1 MLSPK
6 GLVGYAVTPDALPNI
21 TGHGSNETSILP
33 AAAPEGRSACAE
45 FALPLTSIVAFVD
58 SRPSVAAD
66 AMLASNGPA
75 NNAITP
81 DASPDKAGRISK
93 EFFTLPA
100 DARSAPQSLLLASH
114 PLPTNMSDS
123 HSDADSPLGSP
134 VSTSNR
140 PPFSPFTEVMGGPRW
155 I

>member
-1 MLSPK
+1 M
-6 GLVGYAVTPDALPNI
+6 
-21 TGHGSNETSILP
+21 HMLP
-33 AAAPEGRSACAE
+33 AAASEGHSACAD
-45 FALPLTSIVAFVD
+45 FALPLTSIVAFVE
-58 SRPSVAAD
+58 SHPSAAAD

-75 NNAITP
+75 NHAITP
-81 DASPDKAGRISK
+81 DGSPDKAGRSSK
-93 EFFTLPA
+93 VFFILPA
-100 DARSAPQSLLLASH
+100 DARSGPQCLLLASH

>member
-1 MLSPK
+1 MI
-6 GLVGYAVTPDALPNI
+6 PDNSACEGRARHFRAP
-21 TGHGSNETSILP
+21 ILP
-33 AAAPEGRSACAE
+33 ASISKGHSACAD
-45 FALPLTSIVAFVD
+45 FALPLTSIVAFVE
-58 SRPSVAAD
+58 SHPSAAAD

-75 NNAITP
+75 NHAITP
-81 DASPDKAGRISK
+81 DASPDKAGRSSK
-93 EFFTLPA
+93 EFFILPA
-100 DARSAPQSLLLASH
+100 DARSGPQSLLLASH
-114 PLPTNMSDS
+114 PLPANMSDS